1 MEKKENKIGK
11 KVGIIL
17 LIFFIVFLI
26 LFFTKILIMYGLE
39 SRVNHFAE
47 SSNYHIK
54 TVAYS
59 GDSITIAETYKKGE
73 ESLSLMRQIA
83 EDDIRKITTYSNGN
97 SANIYF
103 DTNEDKVAILNTTE
117 IPMISRIQNYLHTEN
132 LGQFL
137 LSVLRNSIRIEECN
151 GKECYKIE
159 GYFDNLVISGDNAK
173 TTIYLEKSTGLPV
186 RVLTGTEKT
195 EEGEVS
201 TFTDYWYEFDQVT
214 ASDLKEPD
222 IYLYRVEE

>member
-1 MEKKENKIGK
+1 MSNKKKLISAILI
-11 KVGIIL
+11 IIL
-17 LIFFIVFLI
+17 LFQMLIPVAMASNENNDRDKELIDENNNIVFEDEKLKNALI
-26 LFFTKILIMYGLE
+26 E
-39 SRVNHFAE
+39 
-47 SSNYHIK
+47 
-54 TVAYS
+54 
-59 GDSITIAETYKKGE
+59 
-73 ESLSLMRQIA
+73 
-83 EDDIRKITTYSNGN
+83 NG
-97 SANIYF
+97 F

-159 GYFDNLVISGDNAK
+159 GYFDNLLISGDNAK